1 MALPP
6 SARQRNHKLRSM
18 CRSQRMRLSRERQ
31 VLNRAG
37 RHAFPPSRPAEPAG
51 FSAPGCL
58 VYFYKRCLSS
68 ESRSSCNFGSSIRL
82 SVCLLLSWGGK
93 RLWLLTTSTDRGWAA
108 RTASPLADAATLVQH
123 NITSDV
129 AREEELLVEGCTFRK
144 YEFKSGKIKLSTWHL
159 DLLCL
164 QTEVW
169 SQAEY
174 PTLITKVITTGHY
187 RKGNITFWYTHCWL
201 ENLCQHVKIS
211 CSYCCKLEAGLA
223 QKDCALFPV
232 CVSNQSILTQLFPF
246 CHHFVVV
253 ACKYLF
259 SAKTDFKNFSRYGIW
274 NQ

>member
-1 MALPP
+1 MPSPRRAL
-6 SARQRNHKLRSM
+6 
-18 CRSQRMRLSRERQ
+18 
-31 VLNRAG
+31 LNLLVFLLLAAWYIFTRDVYPQKAG
-37 RHAFPPSRPAEPAG
+37 RAVILGRPSV
-51 FSAPGCL
+51 S
-58 VYFYKRCLSS
+58 
-68 ESRSSCNFGSSIRL
+68 L
-82 SVCLLLSWGGK
+82 SVCCSLGEERGCGCWPLAQTGVELLAQLP
-93 RLWLLTTSTDRGWAA
+93 LWLMQ
-108 RTASPLADAATLVQH
+108 QH
-123 NITSDV
+123 SCNITSPLMWQ
-129 AREEELLVEGCTFRK
+129 EKKNCWLLLFHLNLCFEGCTFRK
-144 YEFKSGKIKLSTWHL
+144 YEFKSSKIKLSTWHL

-223 QKDCALFPV
+223 QKDGALFPV

-259 SAKTDFKNFSRYGIW
+259 SAKTDFKNFSRYDIW